1 MIEGGSNE
9 MLRLLSLFLY
19 SSTSRVSKVNRGMSA
34 IVR

>member
-19 SSTSRVSKVNRGMSA
+19 SSTLRESKLNREM
-34 IVR
+34 